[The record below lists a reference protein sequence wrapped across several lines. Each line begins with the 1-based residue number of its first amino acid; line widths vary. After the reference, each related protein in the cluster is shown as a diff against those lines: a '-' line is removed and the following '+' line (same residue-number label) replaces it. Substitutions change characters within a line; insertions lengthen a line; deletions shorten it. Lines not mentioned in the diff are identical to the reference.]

1 MKRLSLLAITLL
13 FCASAFAQL
22 KMPAP
27 SPLSTVTQMVGLA
40 EISIKYS
47 RPSVKGR
54 KVYGDLVP
62 FDKVWRTGANR
73 PTKIKFD
80 DEISFEGNKVPA
92 GEYTLVTIPNATE
105 WTIILNK
112 DSKGNGASSYLESD
126 DVVRFKV
133 KPQLVAYP
141 VENFTINFAN
151 ITDNTAIIELL
162 WENTAVRFK
171 IENEITSKIEKQIT
185 AQLNPAKDAGMYSQI
200 AGYYLDTNQKLPEAL
215 ELITKSTDLAPR
227 YWTLHT
233 KAKIQ
238 AKLGKNKEAMETC
251 QKSIEL
257 AKKDG
262 DDGYVKMNEKLI
274 EQLKKSK

>member
-1 MKRLSLLAITLL
+1 MKRIYAFTLSFLVSVA
-13 FCASAFAQL
+13 AFAQL
-22 KMPAP
+22 KMPQP
-27 SPLSTVTQMVGLA
+27 SQLSTVTQAVGLA
-40 EISIKYS
+40 EITVKYS
-47 RPSVKGR
+47 RPNMKGR
-54 KVYGDLVP
+54 KIYGDLVP

-80 DEISFEGNKVPA
+80 DDIMFEGTKVVA
-92 GEYTLVTIPNATE
+92 GEYTLVTIPAASE

-126 DVVRFKV
+126 DVLRFKV
-133 KPQLVAYP
+133 KPTTTKNN
-141 VENFTINFAN
+141 VESFTINFTDIAN
-151 ITDNTAIIELL
+151 TTAMIELL

-185 AQLNPAKDAGMYSQI
+185 TQLNPSRDATMYGQI

-215 ELITKSTDLAPR
+215 DLITKSTDLAPR

-238 AKLGKNKEAMETC
+238 AKLGKTKDAIATC
-251 QKSIEL
+251 EKSIEL
-257 AKKDG
+257 AKKDE
-262 DDGYVKMNEKLI
+262 DDAYVKMNQKLI
-274 EQLKKSK
+274 EEVKKMK